1 MGAYC
6 GAVMLRA
13 RRGNALHEA
22 LPEGACVGEIFVEVR
37 IAVGAF
43 RRLVKERDIVA
54 RVIGELV
61 GVAGVKRFGSSED
74 GSGSETETVYGSDL
88 LFGKLLVAAI

>member
-1 MGAYC
+1 
-6 GAVMLRA
+6 MLRA

-37 IAVGAF
+37 IAAGAF
-43 RRLVKERDIVA
+43 RRLVEERDVVA

-61 GVAGVKRFGSSED
+61 GVAGVNGTSTPAPAFAASSI
-74 GSGSETETVYGSDL
+74 L
-88 LFGKLLVAAI
+88 